1 MKFKCTYSRDND
13 EVFTVGQ
20 IYESEFSYTDNHG
33 DNWYQAKNNAG
44 INSKILLDGWF
55 WKFEIVDEEEEAEKM
70 LTGLEAIEL
79 MKQGK
84 VVVDATGEYH
94 FKIID
99 GNVYYKYYTKDDDE
113 YAVDCAFE
121 FSTTYK
127 EYIEP
132 ISSTGWHDA
141 GKSMD
146 FFWIDGT
153 GVDDERYRFEDEYPD
168 DNRFSTKEKAEE
180 INFKQTLFRKLQRF
194 SDENGGLDID
204 WSDIDQTKYCIR
216 YHHEYEKLSAD
227 YWWASQEFGQVYF
240 ISEEIAKQAIEL
252 FHDDLIKYFTM

>member
-1 MKFKCTYSRDND
+1 MNLRCVYSRND
-13 EVFTVGQ
+13 IFTVGN
-20 IYESEFSYTDNHG
+20 IYESEFSYTDDCG
-33 DNWYQAKNNAG
+33 DNWYQAKNNTG
-44 INSKILLDGWF
+44 TNSKILLDGWA
-55 WKFEIVDEEEEAEKM
+55 WNFEIVEEEETEKM

-99 GNVYYKYYTKDDDE
+99 GNVCYKYYTKDDEE

-121 FSTTYK
+121 FNTTYK

-132 ISSTGWHDA
+132 KSSTGWHDT
-141 GKSMD
+141 GKGMD
-146 FFWIDGT
+146 FFWIDGI
-153 GVDDERYRFEDEYPD
+153 GFDDEKNCFEDEYPD

-204 WSDIDQTKYCIR
+204 WNDGSQTKWSIYYGYGFKTMVVDDCWQTR
-216 YHHEYEKLSAD
+216 
-227 YWWASQEFGQVYF
+227 EFGQVYF
-240 ISEEIAKQAIEL
+240 SSKEVAEEAVEL